1 MVSSMISAVLAFVV
15 LSVVRSETCVSP
27 SVTTDTYT
35 SKSIALSTETA
46 YLAEFSVACKDDVK
60 GMNLFAE
67 VETGVLVPVAMVPN
81 SNTYQISWVKEHKK
95 ATTGTINVKV
105 YDDEGYTNF
114 RKQQR
119 SEGGDVAEVAPLF
132 TVTVEHPGVAK
143 EGLFVQTEFIAVV
156 GALLVWWCAN
166 TMRSQIME

>member
-60 GMNLFAE
+60 GTPLLIDCSLWWFVIKYNL
-67 VETGVLVPVAMVPN
+67 N
-81 SNTYQISWVKEHKK
+81 
-95 ATTGTINVKV
+95 
-105 YDDEGYTNF
+105 
-114 RKQQR
+114 
-119 SEGGDVAEVAPLF
+119 
-132 TVTVEHPGVAK
+132 
-143 EGLFVQTEFIAVV
+143 
-156 GALLVWWCAN
+156 
-166 TMRSQIME
+166 